1 MKPLETIF
9 RSDKKYAVVTA
20 LCFIYGGFLI
30 ASFALQAYSLFWR
43 TEIAGFPT
51 ETNGFPF
58 IDGSGASPNPSQDFN
73 ESAADRNIGL
83 RRFQREPAAALLA
96 PTPLSWLGGGLIS
109 IFAGFAIMSLTRKK
123 EIKRIKHET
132 ASNLLLPDEKKIIDL
147 LRKSNYESTQA
158 RIAKE
163 TGLSKVQV
171 HRAVKR
177 LEAKGA
183 LEKHEYG
190 LTNKIILNKELF
202 E

>member
-9 RSDKKYAVVTA
+9 RSEKKYAVLMA

-58 IDGSGASPNPSQDFN
+58 IEGGSAPQNPGQDFN
-73 ESAADRNIGL
+73 EFAPDRNIGA

-96 PTPLSWLGGGLIS
+96 PTPLSWLAGGLIS
-109 IFAGFAIMSLTRKK
+109 VFAGFAIMGLTRKK

-132 ASNLLLPDEKKIIDL
+132 ASNLLLPDEKKVIDF
-147 LRKSNYESTQA
+147 LRRSNYESTQSK
-158 RIAKE
+158 IAKE
-163 TGLSKVQV
+163 TGLSKVQA
-171 HRAVKR
+171 HRVIKR

-190 LTNKIILNKELF
+190 LTNKIILKKELF